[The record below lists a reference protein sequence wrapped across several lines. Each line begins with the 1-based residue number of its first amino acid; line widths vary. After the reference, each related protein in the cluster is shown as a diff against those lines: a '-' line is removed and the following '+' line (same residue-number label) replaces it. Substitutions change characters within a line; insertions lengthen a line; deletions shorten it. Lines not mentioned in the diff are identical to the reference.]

1 MMKNIFI
8 CCLTYLL
15 IIPMSAQCTAD
26 FDFGTETY
34 GSSPNPSLNEQFAT
48 GFVDEPYYDVLHM
61 LIPEFVLEIDST
73 LPFSPTALLDSIKL
87 IDIVMV
93 DLNDTLTNYSLDQ
106 LGLQIICNN
115 NGDSGNECSFL
126 GGNQYCVSIEGVPTM
141 TGNFRADITVEGCTD
156 VFGFPF
162 CQAQLFGSLNL
173 DIETLSVN
181 EGCTADFD
189 FGTETY
195 GSSPNPSLGE
205 QFDNGFID
213 EPYYDVLHMLIP
225 EFVLE
230 IDSTLPFSPTALL
243 DSIKL
248 IGIVMVDLND
258 TLTTYSLAQLGL
270 EIICNNNGDSGNE
283 CSFLGGNQYCVSLEG
298 VPTMTG
304 NFRADIT
311 VEGCTDVFGFPF
323 CQEQLFGSL
332 NLDILGPCFGGDVE
346 VSAISFSYTNQDV
359 SVDVG
364 GSVQWLNY
372 GGTHDVNGD
381 IDSQTGISFG
391 NPEVFS
397 LPTISG
403 SPDGVCMGSHTF
415 TIPGVYS
422 YDCSIG
428 SHAAL
433 GMVGTITVGIG
444 GCMDSSASNYN
455 ADANYDDESCE
466 SVVAC
471 FGDLNDDNSVTVAD
485 LLLILSEFGCLS
497 GCTTDINN
505 DGVTSVSDLLDLL
518 SVFGTT
524 C

>member
-8 CCLTYLL
+8 CCLTLL
-15 IIPMSAQCTAD
+15 LFTPMAAQCTAD

-34 GSSPNPSLNEQFAT
+34 GSSPNPT
-48 GFVDEPYYDVLHM
+48 
-61 LIPEFVLEIDST
+61 
-73 LPFSPTALLDSIKL
+73 
-87 IDIVMV
+87 
-93 DLNDTLTNYSLDQ
+93 
-106 LGLQIICNN
+106 
-115 NGDSGNECSFL
+115 
-126 GGNQYCVSIEGVPTM
+126 
-141 TGNFRADITVEGCTD
+141 
-156 VFGFPF
+156 
-162 CQAQLFGSLNL
+162 
-173 DIETLSVN
+173 
-181 EGCTADFD
+181 
-189 FGTETY
+189 
-195 GSSPNPSLGE
+195 LGE
-205 QFDNGFID
+205 QFVNGFID

-243 DSIKL
+243 DSIML
-248 IGIVMVDLND
+248 IDIVMVDLND
-258 TLTTYSLAQLGL
+258 TLTTYTLAELGL
-270 EIICNNNGDSGNE
+270 QIICNNNGDSGNE
-283 CSFLGGNQYCVSLEG
+283 CSFLGGNQYCVNIEG
-298 VPTMTG
+298 TPTMTG

-311 VEGCTDVFGFPF
+311 VQGCTDVFGFPF

-332 NLDILGPCFGGDVE
+332 NLNILGPCDGGDVV

-359 SVDVG
+359 TVDVG
-364 GSVQWLNY
+364 GIIHWVNY

-381 IDSQTGISFG
+381 INSQTGFSFG
-391 NPEVFS
+391 NPEAFGIT
-397 LPTISG
+397 TISG

-433 GMVGTITVGIG
+433 GMVGTITVGVG

-455 ADANYDDESCE
+455 VAAEYDDGNCE

-471 FGDLNDDNSVTVAD
+471 FGDLNNDSSVTVAD

-505 DGVTSVSDLLDLL
+505 DGVTSVSDLLELL